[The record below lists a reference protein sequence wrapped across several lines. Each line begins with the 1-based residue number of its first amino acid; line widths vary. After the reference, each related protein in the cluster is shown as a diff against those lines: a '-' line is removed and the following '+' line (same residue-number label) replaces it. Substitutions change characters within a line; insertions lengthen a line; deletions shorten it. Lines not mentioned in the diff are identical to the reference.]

1 MQLGQMQLDQV
12 QMQLLLVVEAMIQVQ
27 LDLDQ
32 VLEVMLEVVEVQLLQ
47 QLHS

>member
-1 MQLGQMQLDQV
+1 
-12 QMQLLLVVEAMIQVQ
+12 MIQVQ